1 MSQKEI
7 AELKTILEGIS
18 VTIGHINTDVAE
30 IKLDVKGQGEKLADI
45 DKEVSKLQ
53 GSYSVI
59 KYLVLTSLGIGIA
72 AGVKVFIMG
81 GAG

>member
-7 AELKTILEGIS
+7 AEIQKILTEIS
-18 VTIGHINTDVAE
+18 TTLGHVSADVAE
-30 IKLDVKGQGEKLADI
+30 IKIKVETQGEKINDI
-45 DKEVSKLQ
+45 DKDVSGLQ

-72 AGVKVFIMG
+72 AGIKVFLAG
-81 GAG
+81 GV